1 MTWQDFIDSNK
12 ARYTACTKWAALE
25 WSEADVQALE
35 PRGDWLQWVADLRG
49 WGDATKREHATAKCV
64 ARVADVAPGTADIVA
79 AVLSDKKTRGKD
91 IAHELMGLQGAIG
104 LREAQQEP
112 EPATDPEDE
121 TPPTETEPG
130 DTAQA
135 HRAAVALG
143 QSMKDKGRAPIA
155 ILNVARCREKQ
166 MMLAWQEALREQ
178 AQARNT
184 CAMSPTPENFAA
196 LREISDTVA
205 MLKNWRAARDT
216 ELAACAA
223 VIRAELGLE
232 VGT

>member
-1 MTWQDFIDSNK
+1 MTWQDFISTNK
-12 ARYTACTKWAALE
+12 AHFTACTKWAALE

-64 ARVADVAPGTADIVA
+64 ARVTDVAPDVADIVT

-91 IAHELMGLQGAIG
+91 IAHELLGLQGAIG
-104 LREAQQEP
+104 LRDAQQEP
-112 EPATDPEDE
+112 EPDPEDE
-121 TPPTETEPG
+121 TPPTPTEPG

-143 QSMKDKGRAPIA
+143 QSMTDKGRAPIA
-155 ILNVARCREKQ
+155 ILDVARCREKQ
-166 MMLAWQEALREQ
+166 MMLAWQEAVREY
-178 AQARNT
+178 AAARNE
-184 CAMSPTPENFAA
+184 CALNPTPENFAA
-196 LREISDTVA
+196 LREITDTVA

-232 VGT
+232 VTE